1 MICKKRWNS
10 GFVSKLNL
18 GITKKIKILAPIL
31 LVVLMVV
38 LSTLSVSCSSR
49 KILLSYSND
58 FVTNLNKEMNAWD
71 NFIADYEKTD
81 FSTDNGRHSLQKLL
95 PNHLQGFNNFLI
107 SYQKECPT
115 SAPQELKDAVNNAK
129 EGTSNIIAGISV
141 INTALTNNS
150 IEQGV
155 SGENM
160 LNEGLGLL
168 KQSTTKYNSYVDATN
183 AKLSSGSPNFFTGI
197 FIGTGIIWFSILVII
212 NPLSKYLTKRK
223 WAYQAVN
230 GYQVPLGQEVTQVVD
245 KASNRNYIIVGVL
258 TFAIIGFI
266 VGRTTG
272 WYFIGIS
279 WKPKDWP
286 GMLAFIGFSLLGSYL
301 Y

>member
-1 MICKKRWNS
+1 VFKPKLNS
-10 GFVSKLNL
+10 GMRNMKSLAFIFLVASALVL
-18 GITKKIKILAPIL
+18 G
-31 LVVLMVV
+31 
-38 LSTLSVSCSSR
+38 TLGVSCSPR
-49 KILLSYSND
+49 KILLTYSND
-58 FVTNLNKEMNAWD
+58 FVTNLNKEVKAWD
-71 NFIADYEKTD
+71 NFSTDYEKAD
-81 FSTDNGRHSLQKLL
+81 FLTDNGRSSLQKLL
-95 PNHLQGFNNFLI
+95 PNHLQVFNNFLL
-107 SYQKECPT
+107 SYQKESLT
-115 SAPQELKDAVNNAK
+115 NAPQELKDAVNNAK
-129 EGTSNIIAGISV
+129 EGTSNIIAGITV

-160 LNEGLGLL
+160 LNDGLNLL
-168 KQSTTKYNSYVDATN
+168 KQSSTNYNSYADAAN
-183 AKLSSGSPNFFTGI
+183 AKLRSGSSNFGPGI
-197 FIGTGIIWFSILVII
+197 LIGTGIVWFSILVII

-223 WAYQAVN
+223 STYQTVN
-230 GYQVPLGQEVTQVVD
+230 GFQVQTGQEISQIADGSST
-245 KASNRNYIIVGVL
+245 RNYVIIGVI
-258 TFAIIGFI
+258 TFAIIGFV